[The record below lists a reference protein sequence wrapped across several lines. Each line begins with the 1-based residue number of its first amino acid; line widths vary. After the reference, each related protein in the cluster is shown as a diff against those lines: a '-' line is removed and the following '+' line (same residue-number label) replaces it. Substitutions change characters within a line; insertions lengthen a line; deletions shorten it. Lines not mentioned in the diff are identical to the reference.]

1 MEKQEMIASIKRKI
15 EEYGQCCRAKGCVE
29 TMAQTRKAM
38 QKEDDFK
45 YYEGQVKDREKNLA
59 VLLDVIEKMLDIIA
73 NRKQTIDKLF
83 KSIDV
88 LSDYVR
94 NMNNN
99 TKGKKKRYYIEDQII
114 DFGKEAVLL
123 FH

>member
-1 MEKQEMIASIKRKI
+1 MEKEEMIERLKRKI
-15 EEYGQCCRAKGCVE
+15 EEYGQCSRAKGSVE

-73 NRKQTIDKLF
+73 NRK
-83 KSIDV
+83 
-88 LSDYVR
+88 
-94 NMNNN
+94 
-99 TKGKKKRYYIEDQII
+99 
-114 DFGKEAVLL
+114 
-123 FH
+123 

>member
-1 MEKQEMIASIKRKI
+1 MEKKDMLKSIKRKI

-73 NRKQTIDKLF
+73 ER
-83 KSIDV
+83 
-88 LSDYVR
+88 R
-94 NMNNN
+94 
-99 TKGKKKRYYIEDQII
+99 
-114 DFGKEAVLL
+114 
-123 FH
+123 

>member
-15 EEYGQCCRAKGCVE
+15 EEYGQCSRAKGSVE

-38 QKEDDFK
+38 KKEDDFK

-73 NRKQTIDKLF
+73 NRK
-83 KSIDV
+83 
-88 LSDYVR
+88 
-94 NMNNN
+94 
-99 TKGKKKRYYIEDQII
+99 
-114 DFGKEAVLL
+114 
-123 FH
+123 

>member
-1 MEKQEMIASIKRKI
+1 MEKKDMLKSIKRKI
-15 EEYGQCCRAKGCVE
+15 EEYGQCNQAKGCVE

-73 NRKQTIDKLF
+73 ERK
-83 KSIDV
+83 
-88 LSDYVR
+88 
-94 NMNNN
+94 
-99 TKGKKKRYYIEDQII
+99 
-114 DFGKEAVLL
+114 
-123 FH
+123 

>member
-1 MEKQEMIASIKRKI
+1 MEKQEMIDRLKRKI

-29 TMAQTRKAM
+29 TMARTRKAM

-73 NRKQTIDKLF
+73 NRK
-83 KSIDV
+83 
-88 LSDYVR
+88 
-94 NMNNN
+94 
-99 TKGKKKRYYIEDQII
+99 
-114 DFGKEAVLL
+114 
-123 FH
+123 

>member
-1 MEKQEMIASIKRKI
+1 MEKQEMIDRLQKKI

-38 QKEDDFK
+38 QKEEDFK

-73 NRKQTIDKLF
+73 ERK
-83 KSIDV
+83 
-88 LSDYVR
+88 
-94 NMNNN
+94 
-99 TKGKKKRYYIEDQII
+99 
-114 DFGKEAVLL
+114 
-123 FH
+123 

>member
-1 MEKQEMIASIKRKI
+1 MEKKEMIASIKRKI
-15 EEYGQCCRAKGCVE
+15 EEYGHCSRAKGCVE

-73 NRKQTIDKLF
+73 ERK
-83 KSIDV
+83 
-88 LSDYVR
+88 
-94 NMNNN
+94 
-99 TKGKKKRYYIEDQII
+99 
-114 DFGKEAVLL
+114 
-123 FH
+123 

>member
-45 YYEGQVKDREKNLA
+45 YYEGQVKEIEENLNA
-59 VLLDVIEKMLDIIA
+59 MFDII
-73 NRKQTIDKLF
+73 NRMIDIVTERK
-83 KSIDV
+83 
-88 LSDYVR
+88 
-94 NMNNN
+94 
-99 TKGKKKRYYIEDQII
+99 
-114 DFGKEAVLL
+114 
-123 FH
+123 

>member
-1 MEKQEMIASIKRKI
+1 MEKQEMIDRLQRKI

-73 NRKQTIDKLF
+73 NRK
-83 KSIDV
+83 
-88 LSDYVR
+88 
-94 NMNNN
+94 
-99 TKGKKKRYYIEDQII
+99 
-114 DFGKEAVLL
+114 
-123 FH
+123 